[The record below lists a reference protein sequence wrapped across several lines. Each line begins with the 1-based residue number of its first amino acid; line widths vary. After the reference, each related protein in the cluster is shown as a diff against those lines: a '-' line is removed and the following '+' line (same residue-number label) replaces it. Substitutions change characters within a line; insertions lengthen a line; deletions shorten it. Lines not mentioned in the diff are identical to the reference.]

1 VEELGA
7 EEGAVAVDCGLALG
21 FGRARMEKV
30 RHSRKHMVRCGRLE
44 NREVWH
50 CEGICEIDV
59 FDVDL
64 YTDDGRVLRFE
75 I

>member
-7 EEGAVAVDCGLALG
+7 EEGAVAAACGLALG
-21 FGRARMEKV
+21 FGWARMEKA

-50 CEGICEIDV
+50 CECICEIDV
-59 FDVDL
+59 FYVDL
-64 YTDDGRVLRFE
+64 CIDDGRLLHFE